1 MQSWENINKE
11 QLNCL
16 EVEDKIV
23 AGNLTTKGDQKIDK
37 DSKKPKKRLTN
48 SSKETLETLADAL
61 IPNTDVNEHLELLD
75 DNIEE
80 DKLIDDITN
89 KRNLDNIIKQLQKN
103 KAPGTD
109 GLKNEIIQ
117 HAWEKIRD
125 QMAYIFKYSLKLNH
139 IPKAWQKK

>member
-23 AGNLTTKGDQKIDK
+23 AGNLSTKGDQKIGK

-89 KRNLDNIIKQLQKN
+89 KRNLDNIIKNNFKR
-103 KAPGTD
+103 
-109 GLKNEIIQ
+109 
-117 HAWEKIRD
+117 IRHLV
-125 QMAYIFKYSLKLNH
+125 QMA
-139 IPKAWQKK
+139 